1 MRARIGTLSRRLA
14 KVETATLT
22 DDGELRGG
30 VMLVPP
36 IEYDLSAWEAV
47 AMAQQTALSEACRED
62 LPVVPLVE
70 AAPAGRTLPPLPPG
84 GMLR

>member
-36 IEYDLSAWEAV
+36 ILPLGEWEALAV
-47 AMAQQTALSEACRED
+47 PMQAALAHACRED
-62 LPVVPLVE
+62 LPVVPLAEV
-70 AAPAGRTLPPLPPG
+70 APAARSLPPLPPG